1 MELISNEVMEVKC
14 NHCGGIH
21 RTENMKDFKESNTY
35 PPHACFMCLD
45 CKQMARVDAPEMPKR
60 LFSYLVNKITQER
73 FGNIDQR
80 VFDRM
85 NDI

>member
-1 MELISNEVMEVKC
+1 MELISNELMEVKC

-60 LFSYLVNKITQER
+60 LFSYLVNKITHER
-73 FGNIDQR
+73 FGNIDQQA
-80 VFDRM
+80 FNRM
-85 NDI
+85 SDI